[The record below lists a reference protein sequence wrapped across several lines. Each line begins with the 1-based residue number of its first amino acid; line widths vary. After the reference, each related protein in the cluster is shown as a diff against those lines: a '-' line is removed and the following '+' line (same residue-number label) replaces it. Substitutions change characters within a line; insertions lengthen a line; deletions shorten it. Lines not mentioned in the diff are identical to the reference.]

1 MTNFDQL
8 SDEKYC
14 AAIKAKYEADKAN
27 AIKGIDP
34 KDSAAKAV
42 ALAPLDSKFATDEA
56 KAKAAAKAARN
67 AERTARYV
75 KLRDDTVVIRALQAS
90 QGVRQTPVIQAPVL
104 E

>member
-27 AIKGIDP
+27 AIKDIDP
-34 KDSAAKAV
+34 KDAAAKAV
-42 ALAPLDSKFATDEA
+42 ALAPLDSKFASDEA
-56 KAKAAAKAARN
+56 KAKADAKAARN
-67 AERTARYV
+67 QERTDRFT

-90 QGVRQTPVIQAPVL
+90 QGVPQTPLIEAPVL